1 MFLIRIPDDTV
12 NRLTS
17 IADSQGRSFNE
28 YLAEILGQAARA
40 HELGC
45 SLKETVDLYER
56 TMTKKEAA
64 EEVESVEEQSIED
77 MVERTIAKLRP
88 EITKSEEYKM
98 LSGFFSEITS

>member
-28 YLAEILGQAARA
+28 YLAEILEQAVRA

-56 TMTKKEAA
+56 TEVKKEAA
-64 EEVESVEEQSIED
+64 EEVELIEEPSIED
-77 MVERTIAKLRP
+77 MVERTLAKLKP
-88 EITKSEEYKM
+88 KITESEEHRM
-98 LSGFFSEITS
+98 LSTFLSQAS